1 MFFFLLPLET
11 QEERWEWF
19 MAHLS
24 DKEIQALF
32 REAYRILRNKED
44 AEDVL
49 QEALLKGAVKC
60 YQLQDE
66 KKLFQWMFSIV
77 RREATAHYRRFSLHT
92 IWIQAKLKLLLPTKE
107 DQDVE
112 QKLQNDYDRQCLK
125 QALEHLK
132 SPAKDIVYLHIAK
145 DMNFPEIAKALNM
158 NYHTVRSR
166 YTRTLHEIQADM
178 ERISNE

>member
-1 MFFFLLPLET
+1 MFFFLLPLES
-11 QEERWEWF
+11 QEERWDWF

-24 DKEIQALF
+24 DREIQALF

-49 QEALLKGAVKC
+49 QEALLKGATKC
-60 YQLQDE
+60 NQLQDE
-66 KKLFQWMFSIV
+66 KKMFSWMFSIV
-77 RREATAHYRRFSLHT
+77 RREALAHYKHFSVHT
-92 IWIQAKLKLLLPTKE
+92 IWAMAKLRISQPTE
-107 DQDVE
+107 EADVALE
-112 QKLQNDYDRQCLK
+112 LENQFDRQCLK

-132 SPAKDIVYLHIAK
+132 SPAKEIVYLHIQER
-145 DMNFPEIAKALNM
+145 MNFPEIAKKLNM

-166 YTRTLHEIQADM
+166 YTLTLHEIKADM